1 MFYTVIS
8 LSEITYKRPVMLST
22 GYTQHQLKR
31 LSRWLVLVFVISW
44 LNMAFQVPAHAA
56 MMQMDE
62 PVSQMAMDGMNCH
75 CPPAVCDTVLASDNQ
90 SVDGVK
96 LMSLASLE
104 FNGVFVTTINLNL
117 AALLSLNLMHSEMV
131 FRETSSPPLL
141 LNSILLI

>member
-1 MFYTVIS
+1 
-8 LSEITYKRPVMLST
+8 MLSA

-56 MMQMDE
+56 MMQMNA
-62 PVSQMAMDGMNCH
+62 PVSQMDMDGMNCH

-90 SVDGVK
+90 SFDGIK
-96 LMSLASLE
+96 LISASSLE
-104 FNGVFVTTINLNL
+104 FNGVFVSSLNPNL
-117 AALLSLNLMHSEMV
+117 AALLNLNLIHSEMI

-141 LNSILLI
+141 LNTSLLI

>member
-1 MFYTVIS
+1 
-8 LSEITYKRPVMLST
+8 MLST

-56 MMQMDE
+56 MMRMNV
-62 PVSQMAMDGMNCH
+62 PVSQMDMAGMNCQ

-96 LMSLASLE
+96 LISSASLE
-104 FNGVFVTTINLNL
+104 FNGFFVSIIKLNLADLLNLNL
-117 AALLSLNLMHSEMV
+117 IHSDMV
-131 FRETSSPPLL
+131 FRQTSSPPLL
-141 LNSILLI
+141 LNTSLLI